1 MLILSRVLTVYSPK
15 TWLYVQGTAGWQ
27 KGAVFPKLSYGSW
40 RKLLGCPRSGRTLLN
55 SDRLCCAEQSFLLL
69 YDQHFYRGAFSFLL
83 GEQKGEAK
91 ALLKSPD
98 IFPLSKK
105 TLPLCALLLPKNHF
119 HMGTVW
125 CSSFK
130 SIKGS
135 PNIIGYIITDDL
147 RVGALVSNPSVFS

>member
-1 MLILSRVLTVYSPK
+1 MLILSRVLTIYSPK

-27 KGAVFPKLSYGSW
+27 KGAVFPKLSCGSW
-40 RKLLGCPRSGRTLLN
+40 RKLLGCPRSDRALLIGN
-55 SDRLCCAEQSFLLL
+55 RLCCGEESFLLL
-69 YDQHFYRGAFSFLL
+69 YDKHFSKGRFSFLL

-105 TLPLCALLLPKNHF
+105 TLPLCALLLPKDHF
-119 HMGTVW
+119 DMGTVW

-130 SIKGS
+130 NIKGS
-135 PNIIGYIITDDL
+135 LNIIGYIITDDL